1 MSKATKSAA
10 DKPAKRSCAAPPP
23 QAKAIAA
30 PETAIY
36 QVLEPF
42 KFGDTVLKPPCW
54 IEMTAAEAQ
63 TYQDAGVLGNEPGDV
78 PVTSATDNNATS
90 PHRACRICTPAQLAD
105 AKLAREAGASN
116 TQNHDHSRRCG
127 HGARAAP

>member
-10 DKPAKRSCAAPPP
+10 DKPANKVVRSTAAT

-42 KFGDTVLKPPCW
+42 KFGDTVLKPPCGV
-54 IEMTAAEAQ
+54 EMTAAEAQ
-63 TYQDAGVLGNEPGDV
+63 DYQDAGVLGNEPGDV
-78 PVTSATDNNATS
+78 PVTSATD
-90 PHRACRICTPAQLAD
+90 
-105 AKLAREAGASN
+105 
-116 TQNHDHSRRCG
+116 
-127 HGARAAP
+127 